1 MNAINFAYSLKN
13 IPTPSR
19 RSYLKSLMNK
29 VESFLRKIRWKAY
42 FYENPVDDDSEKQQK
57 LWIQIKFNT
66 IT

>member
-57 LWIQIKFNT
+57 L
-66 IT
+66 